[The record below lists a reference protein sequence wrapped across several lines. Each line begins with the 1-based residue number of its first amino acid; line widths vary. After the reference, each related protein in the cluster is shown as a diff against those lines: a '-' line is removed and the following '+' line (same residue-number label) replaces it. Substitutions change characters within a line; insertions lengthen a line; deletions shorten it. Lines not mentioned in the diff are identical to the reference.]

1 VTTRIVPAP
10 VAAAVAAVGS
20 PAAAVDKD
28 SSKTHENNVNNDDG
42 DDDDD
47 DGDDSEEDS
56 NEQYK
61 EEVERKLPRGRPQLA
76 RTERSKAIAIPN
88 GGVAEGVSA
97 SPGPS
102 PVPPRKVS
110 ERPEA
115 VAATAPPVTTTPSP
129 VAPVP
134 VAVNSGA
141 AESHVSPR
149 RSQVLLTAAEAA
161 GPKPEIDERG
171 LVPVEALPNMTQE
184 EMLQWTQERLVSKA
198 NPLDLYDID
207 ESRRLGKGGF
217 GAVYYGTDK
226 KSGAPVAV
234 KKMQINKRNKMK
246 YLLIETELH
255 AKSSAHPNIVAFIES
270 FHLVEKEE
278 FWVVLE
284 FIDGVTLE
292 ALLDLPPF
300 GERQMAHV
308 TREVCKALVYIH
320 AKQRL
325 HRDIKLGNVLIG
337 PKGMVKL
344 TDFGLAAQ
352 LTTQREQRHTL
363 VGTPDLLAP
372 EVIAGI
378 KYGTEVDVWA
388 LGMLVIKMCRASP
401 LLNMEPRAVL
411 DKLQRFGAPRLEK
424 RKYSAVMKN
433 FIECAVQMKPSDR
446 QTSAQ
451 LLQHEWLTKASS
463 DNFDKMLQML
473 RTTGDAGGGCS
484 IQ

>member
-1 VTTRIVPAP
+1 MAGEID
-10 VAAAVAAVGS
+10 S
-20 PAAAVDKD
+20 PPL
-28 SSKTHENNVNNDDG
+28 S
-42 DDDDD
+42 
-47 DGDDSEEDS
+47 
-56 NEQYK
+56 
-61 EEVERKLPRGRPQLA
+61 PRPQ
-76 RTERSKAIAIPN
+76 
-88 GGVAEGVSA
+88 
-97 SPGPS
+97 
-102 PVPPRKVS
+102 
-110 ERPEA
+110 
-115 VAATAPPVTTTPSP
+115 
-129 VAPVP
+129 
-134 VAVNSGA
+134 
-141 AESHVSPR
+141 
-149 RSQVLLTAAEAA
+149 LLTAAEAA
-161 GPKPEIDERG
+161 GPRPQIDARG
-171 LVPVEALPNMTQE
+171 LVPTEPLPNMSQE
-184 EMLQWTQERLVSKA
+184 EALQWTAERLVSKT
-198 NPLDLYDID
+198 NPLELYTID

-217 GAVYYGTDK
+217 GAVYYGTSK
-226 KSGAPVAV
+226 TTGAPVAI

-270 FHLVEKEE
+270 FHLVEQEE

-292 ALLDLPPF
+292 ALLPLPPF
-300 GERQMAHV
+300 REPQMAHV
-308 TREVCKALVYIH
+308 TREVCKALVFVH

-337 PKGMVKL
+337 PAGMVKL

-388 LGMLVIKMCRASP
+388 LGMLVLKMCRSSP

-411 DKLQRFGAPRLEK
+411 DKLQRFGAPRLTK
-424 RKYSAVMKN
+424 RKYSPQMKN

-446 QTSAQ
+446 QTTAQ

-463 DNFDKMLQML
+463 DGFDKMLGML
-473 RTTGDAGGGCS
+473 RSTGDTGGGCV